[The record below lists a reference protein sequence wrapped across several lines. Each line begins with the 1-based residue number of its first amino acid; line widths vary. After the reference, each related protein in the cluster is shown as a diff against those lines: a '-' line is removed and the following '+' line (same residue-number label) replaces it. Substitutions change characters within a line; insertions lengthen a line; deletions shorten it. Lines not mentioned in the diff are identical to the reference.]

1 MKYYKLNF
9 SLSSENQP
17 NLTVE
22 IYSPDEL
29 EISIH
34 WSNHGGNCNITPTSK
49 TKRPYGKTTI
59 FVELLKKID
68 IFGILLYLLLFS
80 YLYESKSR
88 LADFPVSRF
97 DTCQK

>member
-9 SLSSENQP
+9 SLGSENQP

-34 WSNHGGNCNITPTSK
+34 WSNHGGNCNIAPVLK
-49 TKRPYGKTTI
+49 TKRPYRKTTT
-59 FVELLKKID
+59 FAELLKKHRNTLIR
-68 IFGILLYLLLFS
+68 ILLAIFLF
-80 YLYESKSR
+80 
-88 LADFPVSRF
+88 FI
-97 DTCQK
+97 

>member
-59 FVELLKKID
+59 FVELLKKNRYIWYP
-68 IFGILLYLLLFS
+68 IILAIIQLFI
-80 YLYESKSR
+80 
-88 LADFPVSRF
+88 
-97 DTCQK
+97 

>member
-1 MKYYKLNF
+1 MIYYKFNL
-9 SLSSENQP
+9 SPSSENQP

-49 TKRPYGKTTI
+49 MKQPYRKTT
-59 FVELLKKID
+59 FVKLLKKHRNTLIR
-68 IFGILLYLLLFS
+68 ILFAIILF
-80 YLYESKSR
+80 
-88 LADFPVSRF
+88 FI
-97 DTCQK
+97 